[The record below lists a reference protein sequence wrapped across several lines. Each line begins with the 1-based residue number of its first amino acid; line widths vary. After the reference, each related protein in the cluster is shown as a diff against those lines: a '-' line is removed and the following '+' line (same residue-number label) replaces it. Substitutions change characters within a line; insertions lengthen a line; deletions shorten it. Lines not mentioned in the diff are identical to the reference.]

1 LFVSS
6 SGLVGIGQSSPG
18 SALDVAGEIRI
29 YPTSGAGTLRFGS
42 GGAEKGKVS
51 IDASSNYMVET
62 AGVERLRITSA
73 GLVGIGSNN
82 PQSLLHLE
90 TDGTALRIVR
100 GSAIGFAYNTGTA
113 STDAFRIQSNG
124 GSVDLFSAVNQPIT
138 FSAGTAEKARVDGSG
153 RFLVG
158 TSSSVPVLSSATGAA
173 VQVNSSAFGS
183 YAQTWFYG
191 ANNEFAPVIMLAKSR
206 NTTYGS
212 YTVVQ
217 NNDQLGGL
225 WFAGDDGTDL
235 NQSGAKIEAFVDGTP
250 GNNDMPGRLVF
261 STTAD
266 GASSPTER
274 MRISSTGKLNV
285 FDSSGA
291 GLRVNS
297 AIGSSST
304 DNVFTGFYGA
314 SSTTA
319 EGTASIA
326 IRTNGDV
333 RNTNNSYG
341 ALSDVKL
348 KENIA
353 DANSQW
359 DDLKAVRV
367 RNFNFKEGQ
376 THRQI
381 GVIAQE
387 LELVSPGLVSES
399 PDFDADGNDLG
410 TVTKS
415 VNYSVLYMK
424 AVKALQE
431 AMERIEVLE
440 QRLTDAGI
448 A

>member
-1 LFVSS
+1 M
-6 SGLVGIGQSSPG
+6 GIGTTTAHPF
-18 SALDVAGEIRI
+18 LLK
-29 YPTSGAGTLRFGS
+29 TGAT
-42 GGAEKGKVS
+42 
-51 IDASSNYMVET
+51 
-62 AGVERLRITSA
+62 
-73 GLVGIGSNN
+73 
-82 PQSLLHLE
+82 
-90 TDGTALRIVR
+90 
-100 GSAIGFAYNTGTA
+100 
-113 STDAFRIQSNG
+113 
-124 GSVDLFSAVNQPIT
+124 
-138 FSAGTAEKARVDGSG
+138 EKARLDISG
-153 RFLVG
+153 RLLVG
-158 TSSSVPVLSSATGAA
+158 TST
-173 VQVNSSAFGS
+173 AFGS
-183 YAQTWFYG
+183 NDELLHIASPSAGSIALLRNDTSIG
-191 ANNEFAPVIMLAKSR
+191 SGNE
-206 NTTYGS
+206 
-212 YTVVQ
+212 
-217 NNDQLGGL
+217 LGGIR
-225 WFAGDDGTDL
+225 WYSNATTSSTYQVCAQIRAVAEGTFADGDKP
-235 NQSGAKIEAFVDGTP
+235 S
-250 GNNDMPGRLVF
+250 RLEF

-274 MRISSTGKLNV
+274 MRLSSTGKLNV

-297 AIGSSST
+297 AVGSSST

-367 RNFNFKEGQ
+367 RNFNLKEGQ

-431 AMERIEVLE
+431 AMERIETLE
-440 QRLTDAGI
+440 AKVATLEAL
-448 A
+448 